1 VFSAVS
7 RFPFASAALAAALL
21 AGCGGRADAGARPAS
36 GSAADSSVSA
46 VDDAG
51 RTLTLARPA
60 RRIVAL
66 VPAITETV
74 IALGAADRLV
84 GRTDYDKGPL
94 VERLPSVGGG
104 LDPSTEKLVSLH
116 PDLVVGWE
124 TSGRTELRDRLAA
137 LGIPVFAMKI
147 EDTTDVFRSVR
158 NLGALTGRTRAADSV
173 SASIR
178 RDLDAVRASVAS
190 TPRPSVFFIVWND
203 PPMTA
208 GAKTFVS
215 QVIEVAG
222 GRNVFA
228 DQQALWPNVSL
239 EEIVRRQPDFVLV
252 PAGEQGTLR
261 LDALKA
267 APGWR
272 ELRALRE
279 GRGVTVPAQVVN
291 QPGPHLAQAARAIRD
306 AIHPERRGR

>member
-1 VFSAVS
+1 MLRIST
-7 RFPFASAALAAALL
+7 AALAAALL
-21 AGCGGRADAGARPAS
+21 AGCGGRADGGAREAS
-36 GSAADSSVSA
+36 ASPDSAVSV

-51 RTLTLARPA
+51 RAVRLAHPA

-66 VPAITETV
+66 VPAVTETV
-74 IALGAADRLV
+74 LAIGAGDRLV
-84 GRTDYDKGPL
+84 GRTDYDKGPM

-104 LDPSTEKLVSLH
+104 LDPSIEKLVALH

-137 LGIPVFAMKI
+137 LGIPVFSMKI

-158 NLGALTGRTRAADSV
+158 NLGTLTGRASSAASV
-173 SASIR
+173 SRTIR
-178 RDLDAVRASVAS
+178 GELDAIRASVAS
-190 TPRPSVFFIVWND
+190 APRPSVFFLVWND

-215 QVIEVAG
+215 QVIEIAG

-228 DQQALWPNVSL
+228 DQAALWPNVSM

-252 PAGEQGTLR
+252 PVGERGMVR
-261 LDALKA
+261 VEAMRSA
-267 APGWR
+267 VGWR
-272 ELRALRE
+272 ELRALQQ
-279 GRGVTVPAQVVN
+279 GRGVGVPSQVVN
-291 QPGPHLAQAARAIRD
+291 QPGPHLAEAARAIRD
-306 AIHPERRGR
+306 AIHPELKGR